1 MLKTAFV
8 IVFTALLS
16 LSSYSQPSDS
26 LLSLFNIQKG
36 TEQIETGISLCNTL
50 TGEPEQMLTL
60 SFSLLEKN
68 RKLEADPFLTAR
80 VLRTISDAYYYS
92 DSIERSNEYLLRSLA
107 LAESVKA
114 DSAFIA
120 EACNDI
126 GLNYNSLEKNHLA
139 FEYLNK
145 AVEMFRRLN
154 LPDDM
159 ASAMSNLATVYFETG
174 QFKKAISLY
183 DEVYRID
190 LSTGNTKSQATSLNN
205 LGRMYVDWGK
215 YGTGIEFYKRS
226 AALLDTVS
234 DREILAVRYNNIG
247 LAYQLM
253 GDHGEAIRWI
263 NRALKID
270 TDAYNAGKIGI
281 RLFNLA
287 TSYMAL
293 NDLSRARNYLEQSE
307 KYFTSPDLP
316 SRLTRIYGRLGELY
330 QMKGDLSKAET
341 YYLKTEQMADRTN
354 AIPEKAIAGNYLY
367 NFYKLTSQP
376 EKALK
381 YLEMRTSANDSL
393 YKLEAAK
400 QIEELETRYQTEK
413 KESEIVR
420 LEAENEL
427 RLKEVNFRKRERN
440 LAFGGLIILCVFL
453 IGLNYLYVTVKKQ
466 KRILAEKNAE
476 LDKLNQMKNR
486 LFGIISHDLRNV
498 SAAYQSGSGII
509 QYHLEKGQPEKLIPL
524 ASEIGKNARN
534 LSSMLDNLLEWA
546 LLQIKGLKPDFSLF
560 PLNEE
565 FILQSE
571 SLNEFCAAKSNR
583 VEIISG
589 EEVVWCDRESF
600 RLILRN
606 LLFNALKFTAGGLIT
621 LKSWSEGDSTFIEV
635 SDTGCGI
642 PPEILGSLF
651 EFGYS
656 GSRVGTAGEKG
667 TGLGLQLVHEHVS
680 RNNGTI
686 GVRSEVDKG
695 TAFTIT
701 LPNKAL

>member
-1 MLKTAFV
+1 MLKTAIV
-8 IVFTALLS
+8 IFFTALLS
-16 LSSYSQPSDS
+16 FPSHSQPSDS
-26 LLSLFNIQKG
+26 LQSLFNIQKG
-36 TEQIETGISLCNTL
+36 AEQIETGIRLCNTL
-50 TGEPEQMLTL
+50 TGNPEKMLSL

-68 RKLEADPFLTAR
+68 RKQEADPYLTAR

-92 DSIERSNEYLLRSLA
+92 DSTEKSNEFLLRALT

-126 GLNYNSLEKNHLA
+126 GLNYNTLEKNNLA

-145 AVEMFRRLN
+145 AVDMFRRLN

-174 QFKKAISLY
+174 QFEKAISLY

-215 YGTGIEFYKRS
+215 YETGIEFYKRS

-234 DREILAVRYNNIG
+234 DRETLAVRYNNIG

-293 NDLSRARNYLEQSE
+293 KDLSRARSYLEQAE
-307 KYFTSPDLP
+307 KYFTGLDLP

-330 QMKGDLSKAET
+330 QMQGDFIKAEM
-341 YYLKTEQMADRTN
+341 YYLKTEEMAERAN

-413 KESEIVR
+413 KETEIER
-420 LEAENEL
+420 LEAENAL
-427 RLKEVNFRKRERN
+427 HLNEVRFRKRERN
-440 LAFGGLIILCVFL
+440 LALGGLIILCGFL
-453 IGLNYLYVTVKKQ
+453 AGLNYLYLTVRKQ
-466 KRILAEKNAE
+466 KRILAGKNEE
-476 LDKLNQMKNR
+476 LDRLNQMKNR

-498 SAAYQSGSGII
+498 SAAYQSGSRII

-534 LSSMLDNLLEWA
+534 LSSLLDNLLDWA
-546 LLQIKGLKPDFSLF
+546 VIQIKGLKPDFRLV
-560 PLNEE
+560 PVKQEY
-565 FILQSE
+565 ILQSE
-571 SLNEFCAAKSNR
+571 SLSELCTAKANR

-589 EEVVWCDRESF
+589 EEVVWCDRESL

-606 LLFNALKFTAGGLIT
+606 LLFNAVKFTSGGLIS
-621 LKSWSEGDSTFIEV
+621 LKSWSEGNSTLIEV

-642 PPEILGSLF
+642 PPEILDNLF
-651 EFGYS
+651 EFGNA
-656 GSRVGTAGEKG
+656 GSRLGTAGEKG
-667 TGLGLQLVHEHVS
+667 TGLGLQLVHDHVS
-680 RNNGTI
+680 KNNGTI
-686 GVRSEVDKG
+686 RVRSEVHKG

-701 LPNKAL
+701 LPNKAI

>member
-1 MLKTAFV
+1 
-8 IVFTALLS
+8 
-16 LSSYSQPSDS
+16 
-26 LLSLFNIQKG
+26 
-36 TEQIETGISLCNTL
+36 
-50 TGEPEQMLTL
+50 
-60 SFSLLEKN
+60 
-68 RKLEADPFLTAR
+68 
-80 VLRTISDAYYYS
+80 
-92 DSIERSNEYLLRSLA
+92 
-107 LAESVKA
+107 
-114 DSAFIA
+114 
-120 EACNDI
+120 
-126 GLNYNSLEKNHLA
+126 LNYNTLEKNHLA

-145 AVEMFRRLN
+145 AVDMFRKLK

-174 QFKKAISLY
+174 QFEKAISLY

-190 LSTGNTKSQATSLNN
+190 LSTGNTKSQSTSLNN

-215 YGTGIEFYKRS
+215 FETGIEFYKRS
-226 AALLDTVS
+226 LALLATVS

-247 LAYQLM
+247 LACQLM

-263 NRALKID
+263 NRALQID

-293 NDLSRARNYLEQSE
+293 KDLSRAKSYLEQAE
-307 KYFTSPDLP
+307 KYFTGLDLP

-330 QMKGDLSKAET
+330 QMQGDFIKAEM
-341 YYLKTEQMADRTN
+341 YYLKTEEMAERAN

-413 KESEIVR
+413 KESEIER

-427 RLKEVNFRKRERN
+427 HLNEVRFRKRERN
-440 LAFGGLIILCVFL
+440 LALGGLIILCGFL
-453 IGLNYLYVTVKKQ
+453 AGLNYLYVTVRKQ
-466 KRILAEKNAE
+466 KRILAGKNEE
-476 LDKLNQMKNR
+476 LDRLNQMKNR

-498 SAAYQSGSGII
+498 SAAYQSGSRII
-509 QYHLEKGQPEKLIPL
+509 QYYLEKGQPEKLIPL

-534 LSSMLDNLLEWA
+534 LSSLLDNLLEWA
-546 LLQIKGLKPDFSLF
+546 VLQIKGLKPDFRLV
-560 PLNEE
+560 PVKEE

-571 SLNEFCAAKSNR
+571 SLGELCTAKSNR

-589 EEVVWCDRESF
+589 EDLVWCDRESL

-606 LLFNALKFTAGGLIT
+606 LLFNAVKFTSGGLIS
-621 LKSWSEGDSTFIEV
+621 LKSWSEGNSTLIEV

-642 PPEILGSLF
+642 PPEILDNLF
-651 EFGYS
+651 EFGNA
-656 GSRVGTAGEKG
+656 GSRIGTEGEKG
-667 TGLGLQLVHEHVS
+667 TGLGLQLVHDHVS
-680 RNNGTI
+680 KNNGTI
-686 GVRSEVDKG
+686 RVRSEVYKG

-701 LPNKAL
+701 LPNKAI